1 MQTTKTTINRIL
13 INVMCVMLVFGCFL
27 KAKADQ
33 PRDMVRYYLQT
44 NQTPKAKS
52 LLLKELSSKI
62 ITSDRT
68 YLLGKLYV
76 VENKTDSAQIIFNTL
91 NPAVED
97 QRLLSLIGKSL
108 IDISK
113 GSKSDVALRM
123 LKELKSL
130 KSTKSPMVKIEA
142 AYVLALV
149 NEKDKAWDFIE
160 QACTLQ
166 PVSAET
172 FVAAGDVYIR
182 LSSLLKDNSLYGK
195 ACGRF
200 EQALL
205 VDKNYLPALTALG
218 KAYTDS
224 RNFGEARQKLQQAI
238 EVDST
243 WIPALQ
249 LMGELQYDLGNYKK
263 ASYYYSKYI
272 ASIKPDKE
280 QLQKYAY
287 ILYFDQDHAK
297 ANEIISTLLKDDPN
311 NRVLLRLMAYT
322 SCELKDTTRGMQ
334 AMQKF
339 MNLKTTNDSVRFLSS
354 DFEYYG
360 RLLSLES
367 KDSLAVQ
374 QYLKA
379 IQYDTTVMSNY
390 EYLAK
395 SYEKLKDFEGAMVA
409 YNKLTLD
416 PKATSTTWFSKGRN
430 LLLLAEEI
438 KSAGDSVKYVNVL
451 NDAVLSF
458 RKVTEM
464 SPNSHLGYLWEGRA
478 LAALDPESTKGLAE
492 DSYKKAIEILEA
504 KNQTDKYKSELIES
518 YSYMGYLYYLKNEA
532 TRKTGVTDADN
543 NKSVSLEYWNKILTL
558 DPTNQAAIQ
567 ATKALK

>member
-1 MQTTKTTINRIL
+1 MQTTKTTKNRIL
-13 INVMCVMLVFGCFL
+13 IKVLCVTLVFSCFL
-27 KAKADQ
+27 KARADD

-44 NQTPKAKS
+44 NQTVKAKS
-52 LLLKELSSKI
+52 LLLKELNSKS

-68 YLLGKLYV
+68 YILGRLYV
-76 VENKTDSAQIIFNTL
+76 NEIKPDSAQLVFNTL
-91 NPAVED
+91 NPAVEE
-97 QRLLSLIGKSL
+97 QRLLGIIGKSL
-108 IDISK
+108 IDLSK
-113 GSKSDVALRM
+113 GNKTDVALRM

-130 KSTKSPMVKIEA
+130 KFTKSPMVKIEA

-182 LSSLLKDNSLYGK
+182 LSNLLKDNSLYGK

-297 ANEIISTLLKDDPN
+297 ANEIISTLLNDDPN

-322 SCELKDTTRGMQ
+322 STELKDTTRGMQ

-339 MNLKTTNDSVRFLSS
+339 MNLKTDDSVRFLSS

-367 KDSLAVQ
+367 KDSLAIQ

-395 SYEKLKDFEGAMVA
+395 SYEKLKDYEGALVA
-409 YNKLTLD
+409 YNKLTSD
-416 PKATSTTWFSKGRN
+416 PKAISTTWFSRGRN

-438 KSAGDSVKYVNVL
+438 KPAGDSVRYMNVL
-451 NDAVLSF
+451 NDAVSSF

-478 LAALDPESTKGLAE
+478 LAALDPESLQGLAE
-492 DSYKKAIEILEA
+492 ESYKKAIEILEA

-532 TRKTGVTDADN
+532 TRKTGGVDADN